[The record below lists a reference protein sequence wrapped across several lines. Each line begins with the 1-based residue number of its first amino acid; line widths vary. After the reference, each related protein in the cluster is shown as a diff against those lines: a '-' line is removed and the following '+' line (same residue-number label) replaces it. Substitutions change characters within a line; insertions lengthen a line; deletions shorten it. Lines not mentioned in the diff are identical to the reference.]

1 MGRRAAV
8 VDASVL
14 IAILNRG
21 DRHHAAAMQAVD
33 EARGQAE
40 LALPMIAYA
49 ETWVGVARLKPA
61 RRHAIAA
68 HVRELMRIEPM
79 TASIA
84 ERAAA
89 LRARTGATLA
99 DALVIATAQE
109 IDASSIL
116 TADVRWKGLDPRVQ
130 VLGQLES

>member
-1 MGRRAAV
+1 MGRRTAV

-21 DRHHAAAMQAVD
+21 DLHHAEALRAVD
-33 EARGQAE
+33 EARGHSE

-61 RRHAIAA
+61 RREAIAA

-84 ERAAA
+84 QRGAA

-99 DALVIATAQE
+99 DALVVATGQE
-109 IDASSIL
+109 IDASVIL
-116 TADVRWKGLDPRVQ
+116 TADARWKELDRRVMVVAQ
-130 VLGQLES
+130 EP

>member
-1 MGRRAAV
+1 MGRRTAV

-21 DRHHAAAMQAVD
+21 DLHHAAAMRAVD
-33 EARGQAE
+33 EARGHSE

-61 RRHAIAA
+61 RREAIAA

-79 TASIA
+79 TASISQ
-84 ERAAA
+84 RGAA

-99 DALVIATAQE
+99 DALVIATGQE
-109 IDASSIL
+109 IDASVIL
-116 TADVRWKGLDPRVQ
+116 TVDGRWKELDRRVR
-130 VLGQLES
+130 VVAPEP